1 MSFLEVIALDRAD
14 ALAAASGGA
23 DRIELLGSMTD
34 GGMSPEPA
42 LVEQVVA
49 EVGIPVRPM
58 VRLRPG
64 FGTDGAE
71 VTRMR
76 GLVASYLNAG
86 ADGVVLGF
94 LDASGRLDVEVIRAI
109 IEDQFCRWT
118 LHRAIDH
125 AADYEQAWQEAIG
138 LPGLDQV
145 LTAGSARGLDAGM
158 DRLLAAA
165 SDPNIAR
172 LAMAGGGLDAE
183 QVPWLVRG
191 GITAFHIGRLAR
203 PDHDMAS
210 SVDPGL
216 VEAFGQLIE
225 HAINMFHRP

>member
-14 ALAAASGGA
+14 ARAAASGGA
-23 DRIELLGSMTD
+23 DRIELLGSMAD

-42 LVEQVVA
+42 VVDRVVA

-76 GLVASYLNAG
+76 GLASSYLNAG

-94 LDASGRLDVEVIRAI
+94 LDPSGRIDAEVIEAI
-109 IEDQFCRWT
+109 VGDQRCRWT

-125 AADYEQAWQEAIG
+125 AVDYDEAWQDAMP

-145 LTAGSARGLDAGM
+145 LTAGSPQGLSEGM
-158 DRLLAAA
+158 DQLLAAA
-165 SDPNIAR
+165 CDPRIAS
-172 LAMAGGGLDAE
+172 LAMAGGGLTAE

-191 GITAFHIGRLAR
+191 GISAFHIGRLAR
-203 PDHDMAS
+203 PDQSMDAP
-210 SVDPGL
+210 VDPGL
-216 VEAFGQLIE
+216 VEAFGRLVE
-225 HAINMFHRP
+225 HASGMFHRP